1 MTPQSSFMY
10 LAPIAPARETELR
23 QLLSSMNTAPGRV
36 NANNS
41 LIPFAE
47 FDTLHFARVLIL
59 EDKTTADVRAH
70 GLPVQTYP
78 LYLAFLGDIDGEEE
92 VFLQDLAR
100 RSSNG
105 LRALFSCCEGFNA
118 TVDLADWLRQHRSP
132 SIANY
137 VNCRGRTVCQV
148 REETAL
154 RDVIE
159 GYLTNNEPSLQGLS
173 PQELH
178 AKLRGFITAE
188 KSAGRLAYR
197 KKVKHRRVVDS

>member
-10 LAPIAPARETELR
+10 LAPIAPARETEVR

-118 TVDLADWLRQHRSP
+118 TVDLADWLRPHRSP
-132 SIANY
+132 S
-137 VNCRGRTVCQV
+137 
-148 REETAL
+148 
-154 RDVIE
+154 
-159 GYLTNNEPSLQGLS
+159 S
-173 PQELH
+173 
-178 AKLRGFITAE
+178 
-188 KSAGRLAYR
+188 
-197 KKVKHRRVVDS
+197 